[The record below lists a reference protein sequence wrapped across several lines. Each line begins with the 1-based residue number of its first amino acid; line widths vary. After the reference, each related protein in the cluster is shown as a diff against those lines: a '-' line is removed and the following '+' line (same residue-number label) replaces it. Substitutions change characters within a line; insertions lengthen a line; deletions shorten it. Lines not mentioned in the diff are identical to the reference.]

1 MTRLA
6 WLGLLVGVA
15 LAAHPSI
22 DVAHAQPS
30 PPTGQPPRRL
40 GDLDPTRVTMLRNR
54 YHVRQMESVLARA
67 VEHAADLMTRR
78 LTTVSPDV
86 MALAGA
92 PSAQGFRIDSYGFFF
107 AVEVPRLS
115 DSMNWA
121 LQVLSNRHDERA
133 LSSLQRLAESQT
145 DPVLR
150 ADLDS
155 AIRSLRR
162 QHALRGLPLDDSA
175 AGPNSHPARASSIV
189 SAASASDLGAGT
201 PGPEAAAASTPPSV
215 PPPSQ
220 PEAAVARSAAID
232 MTLLSNP
239 SAAYE
244 DEIKDALTDALLD
257 YALTLPLA
265 PGEWV
270 TVAARDAGYIAFP
283 DALAEMVTVT
293 LSVKVDDLVQLR
305 MQQIDRAEARRRV
318 LLREF

>member
-1 MTRLA
+1 MTRIVRLTC
-6 WLGLLVGVA
+6 VV
-15 LAAHPSI
+15 LAALSASTLALP
-22 DVAHAQPS
+22 AHAQSADPPS
-30 PPTGQPPRRL
+30 RAAAEGPRRL
-40 GDLDPTRVTMLRNR
+40 GDLDPARVTMLRNR

-121 LQVLSNRHDERA
+121 LQVLSNSHDERA
-133 LSSLQRLAESQT
+133 LASLQRLAEAQT

-150 ADLDS
+150 ADLES
-155 AIRSLRR
+155 AIRSLQR
-162 QHALRGLPLDDSA
+162 QHAMRTGPADTGRSASPAARQDRVTAASAGDLDTPH
-175 AGPNSHPARASSIV
+175 AGNG
-189 SAASASDLGAGT
+189 AASAS
-201 PGPEAAAASTPPSV
+201 V
-215 PPPSQ
+215 PPP
-220 PEAAVARSAAID
+220 PAEAEAALARRSEID

-244 DEIKDALTDALLD
+244 DEVKDALTDALLD

-283 DALAEMVTVT
+283 DALSEMVTVT
-293 LSVKVDDLVQLR
+293 LSVKVDDLVLLR
-305 MQQIDRAEARRRV
+305 MQQIDREEARRRV